1 MSYIG
6 ITPTQT
12 AFVTDQF
19 SGNGATTVF
28 TMSVGPA
35 NTAAVIVAVHGVV
48 QDPSTYSVNGNTLTF
63 SSAPPTGT
71 GNISCRYLGIPASGV
86 ATTAY
91 RTVTDFTATLGQ
103 TTFTVPS
110 YVVGYIDVYRNGVK
124 LGIADYTAT
133 SGTTVVLNN
142 ACAAGDLIETVGFY
156 VSSVL
161 NAVQQYNGSSYN
173 QVLTSPILNSATIAS
188 LVLASTATIN
198 TVSSAASTNLSLQT
212 NAGAS
217 TAVTITTSSYVGI
230 STTTPAYPLDVA
242 GAVRFQG
249 SKKVSFHAGM
259 PPNYPANINER
270 IVAADINFAPSS
282 GGTDIL
288 ITNASQP
295 LGHWVCTIML
305 SGDSNGTGV
314 GLVRGILEFDTM
326 SNSGG
331 TYYYVNPKLRVF
343 NNIAGTYYA
352 YSTPNVA
359 LSLSGTNI
367 TLTIAGSSSY
377 STGLCR
383 VEFFG
388 SNYSYSGL
396 SFNLSLPGTTSSTS
410 WLQNAGWEG
419 INSGTTSASNAT
431 GYYTSGGESA
441 RFDSN
446 GYLLLGYTS
455 SNGSYK
461 LQVNSQ
467 IFATSSS
474 IATSD
479 ERYKQNIQPLS
490 NALALVNTLNPVSFD
505 WKSHPVHAFDTSTT
519 TVGFIAQEVQQALA
533 GLPYVNSVIKSNS
546 CTIEPEEKDSEGNIT
561 KTAVEEEFLGI
572 AETNMIPLLT
582 KAIQELT
589 AQVKELQAKVG
600 I

>member
-1 MSYIG
+1 M
-6 ITPTQT
+6 
-12 AFVTDQF
+12 
-19 SGNGATTVF
+19 
-28 TMSVGPA
+28 
-35 NTAAVIVAVHGVV
+35 
-48 QDPSTYSVNGNTLTF
+48 
-63 SSAPPTGT
+63 
-71 GNISCRYLGIPASGV
+71 
-86 ATTAY
+86 
-91 RTVTDFTATLGQ
+91 
-103 TTFTVPS
+103 
-110 YVVGYIDVYRNGVK
+110 
-124 LGIADYTAT
+124 
-133 SGTTVVLNN
+133 
-142 ACAAGDLIETVGFY
+142 
-156 VSSVL
+156 
-161 NAVQQYNGSSYN
+161 
-173 QVLTSPILNSATIAS
+173 
-188 LVLASTATIN
+188 
-198 TVSSAASTNLSLQT
+198 
-212 NAGAS
+212 
-217 TAVTITTSSYVGI
+217 
-230 STTTPAYPLDVA
+230 
-242 GAVRFQG
+242 
-249 SKKVSFHAGM
+249 
-259 PPNYPANINER
+259 
-270 IVAADINFAPSS
+270 
-282 GGTDIL
+282 
-288 ITNASQP
+288 
-295 LGHWVCTIML
+295 
-305 SGDSNGTGV
+305 
-314 GLVRGILEFDTM
+314 
-326 SNSGG
+326 
-331 TYYYVNPKLRVF
+331 
-343 NNIAGTYYA
+343 
-352 YSTPNVA
+352 
-359 LSLSGTNI
+359 
-367 TLTIAGSSSY
+367 
-377 STGLCR
+377 
-383 VEFFG
+383 
-388 SNYSYSGL
+388 

-546 CTIEPEEKDSEGNIT
+546 CTIESEEKDPEGNIT
-561 KTAVEEEFLGI
+561 KTAVEEEFLVI